1 MIKGEEGGRADFMEE
16 AGWGGDGGAS
26 GGRKVGP
33 GREARRMGEPADP
46 ETGLRWPGGSS
57 EVSFNSPGAR
67 DRALGG
73 GSALGECVTC
83 GSRAPASS
91 PRPSDSS
98 AGSGV
103 GLGICSAGWVLASL
117 LAEVGVS
124 PRDIGTV
131 KQVLSQWRRAGGVE
145 AGTPRKE
152 GLE

>member
-73 GSALGECVTC
+73 KILGDLV
-83 GSRAPASS
+83 
-91 PRPSDSS
+91 PS
-98 AGSGV
+98 
-103 GLGICSAGWVLASL
+103 LSL
-117 LAEVGVS
+117 LFIPSNTLYAIIFINS
-124 PRDIGTV
+124 
-131 KQVLSQWRRAGGVE
+131 
-145 AGTPRKE
+145 
-152 GLE
+152 GLFFLYFFLLVC